1 MREILFRG
9 KRFDNGQ
16 WVEGGFIHGIKSAEG
31 KSFILPEN
39 ISVPGWHHLDG
50 FIVIPESV
58 GQFTGLL
65 DNNEKKIFQGDVVY
79 LAGYGDYIAE
89 FPFLDLYQASYEN
102 DIGSI
107 KGNIHEVPL

>member
-9 KRFDNGQ
+9 KRVDNGE
-16 WVEGGFIHGIKSAEG
+16 WVDGYYYKLGWQ
-31 KSFILPEN
+31 SFIRWDIHIYE
-39 ISVPGWHHLDG
+39 V
-50 FIVIPESV
+50 FPESV